1 MKTTIKNHLE
11 RFGYDYTDHGEILT
25 VRMGFSLQVVIDLSD
40 PEKVRL
46 IDRLKGWN
54 FLTGIIETNLKGAMI
69 FNTIGLIAVALIFIL
84 LTGFVVD
91 SAILIIIFTALMG
104 YILLWSLFYL
114 TKAENFKQKLNIW
127 IKDHPE

>member
-1 MKTTIKNHLE
+1 VKTTIKNHLE

-54 FLTGIIETNLKGAMI
+54 FLTGIIETNLKRAMI

>member
-1 MKTTIKNHLE
+1 MKTMIQNHLE
-11 RFGYDYTDHGEILT
+11 RFGYDFTDHGKILI
-25 VRMGFSLQVVIDLSD
+25 VRLGFSLHVVIDLSD
-40 PEKVRL
+40 PEKIRL

-69 FNTIGLIAVALIFIL
+69 FNTIGLIAIALIFIL
-84 LTGFVVD
+84 LTGYIVD

-114 TKAENFKQKLNIW
+114 TKAENFKQQLSIW
-127 IKDHPE
+127 IKEHPE